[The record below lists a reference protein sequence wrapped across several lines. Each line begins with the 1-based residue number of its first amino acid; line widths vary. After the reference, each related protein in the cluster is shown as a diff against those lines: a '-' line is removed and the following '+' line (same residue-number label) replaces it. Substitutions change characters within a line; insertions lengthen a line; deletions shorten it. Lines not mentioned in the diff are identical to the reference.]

1 MNIHQVLQE
10 KFGYSSFRR
19 GQQEVIEAILR
30 KDDVLALL
38 PTGTGKSLCYQLP
51 AYILEGPVL
60 IISPLLSLMQDQV
73 DQLKKL
79 GEKNVI
85 AFNSFLSQQDKMNAL
100 QYLEFYRFIFVSPE
114 MLATQAFQQRFK
126 KIRYAFIVV
135 DEAHCLSQ
143 WGFDFRPDYLRL
155 KEFLNDIPKT
165 PIVALT
171 ATATSKVME
180 DIKHYLM
187 MASPFEYIHS
197 VDRPNIKLIKKYF
210 DDRREKK
217 EWLIEHIQST
227 AGPGIV
233 YMQSKRRADELAD
246 HLIQCGIA
254 CASYHAGLENE
265 DRQFIQQQ
273 FLNGSLHWVVATN
286 AFGMGVHKEDIR
298 QVIHETMPATVAN
311 YLQEIGR
318 AGRDGKDAV
327 AIMLMSPQDKELAKF
342 IAEED
347 LPRDEHIEAYL
358 NNPTQKYDP
367 ALFFSEYR
375 MSETIYR
382 VLQYWLSIES
392 VEQVKLRLDQMRQTK
407 RFEVEKM
414 AAILEGDDCIRQKV
428 IQYFGQVLTT
438 PLDACC
444 SNCGLVESDF
454 LNERIIDELYL
465 NNDTWESRLKSLLL

>member
-1 MNIHQVLQE
+1 MLQE
-10 KFGYSSFRR
+10 RFGYSSFRS

-30 KDDVLALL
+30 KEDVLALL

-51 AYILEGPVL
+51 AYMLEGPVL

-73 DQLKKL
+73 DQLKKI
-79 GEKNVI
+79 GEKHVI
-85 AFNSFLSQQDKMNAL
+85 AFNSFLSHQDKMNAL
-100 QYLEFYRFIFVSPE
+100 QFLEQYRFIFVSPE

-126 KIRYAFIVV
+126 EIRYAFIVV

-155 KEFLNDIPKT
+155 KQFLNDIPKT

-171 ATATSKVME
+171 ATATNKVIE

-197 VDRPNIKLIKKYF
+197 VDRPNIKLVKKYF
-210 DDRREKK
+210 DDHREKK
-217 EWLIEHIQST
+217 DWLIEHVQST

-233 YMQSKRRADELAD
+233 YMQSKKRADELAD
-246 HLIQCGIA
+246 HLIQRGIA

-273 FLNGSLHWVVATN
+273 FLNGTLHWVIATN
-286 AFGMGVHKEDIR
+286 AFGMGVHKADIR
-298 QVIHETMPATVAN
+298 QVIHESMPATVAN

-318 AGRDGKDAV
+318 AGRDGADAV
-327 AIMLMSPQDKELAKF
+327 AIMLASSRDKELATF

-347 LPRDEHIEAYL
+347 LPRDEHIEAFL

-367 ALFFSEYR
+367 TLFFTQYR

-392 VEQVKLRLDQMRQTK
+392 VEQVKLRLNQLRQTK
-407 RFEVEKM
+407 RSEVEKM
-414 AAILEGDDCIRQKV
+414 ASIIDGSSCIRQKV
-428 IQYFGQVLTT
+428 MEYFGQTLPT
-438 PLDACC
+438 PLEACC
-444 SNCGLVESDF
+444 SNCGLDETVFLKEYTKEDVSLSNESW
-454 LNERIIDELYL
+454 ER
-465 NNDTWESRLKSLLL
+465 RLKRLLL

>member
-10 KFGYSSFRR
+10 KFGYSSFRD

-30 KDDVLALL
+30 QEDVLALL

-51 AYILEGPVL
+51 AYMLDGPVL

-85 AFNSFLSQQDKMNAL
+85 AFNSFLSQPDKMNAL
-100 QYLEFYRFIFVSPE
+100 EYLSFYKFIFISPE
-114 MLATQAFQQRFK
+114 MLATKVFQERFK
-126 KIRYAFIVV
+126 QVRYAFIVV

-171 ATATSKVME
+171 ATATTQVMK

-187 MASPFEYIHS
+187 MASPFKYIQS
-197 VDRPNIKLIKKYF
+197 VDRPNIKLMKKHF
-210 DDRREKK
+210 EERREKK
-217 EWLIEHIQST
+217 AWLIEHIQST

-246 HLIQCGIA
+246 ELIQRGIA
-254 CASYHAGLENE
+254 CASYHAGLDNE

-273 FLNGSLHWVVATN
+273 FLNGTLNWVIATN
-286 AFGMGVHKEDIR
+286 AFGMGVHKGDIR
-298 QVIHETMPATVAN
+298 QVIHESMPATVAN

-318 AGRDGKDAV
+318 AGRDGSDAV
-327 AIMLMSPQDKELAKF
+327 AIMLTSPQDKEVATFL
-342 IAEED
+342 AEED
-347 LPRDEHIEAYL
+347 LPTDAHIDAFL
-358 NNPTQKYDP
+358 RNPTQKYDP
-367 ALFFSEYR
+367 TLFFDQYR
-375 MSETIYR
+375 MTETIYR
-382 VLQYWLSIES
+382 VLHYWLSTES
-392 VEQVKLRLDQMRQTK
+392 VEQVKLRLSQLRLTK
-407 RFEVEKM
+407 RSEVEKM
-414 AAILEGDDCIRQKV
+414 ASIIEGNSCIRQKV
-428 IQYFGQVLTT
+428 LEYFGQVLGS
-438 PLDACC
+438 PVEICC
-444 SNCGLVESDF
+444 SNCGLEEDTLVK
-454 LNERIIDELYL
+454 ERKFEEIHDHKQ
-465 NNDTWESRLKSLLL
+465 NWESRLKSLLL

>member
-1 MNIHQVLQE
+1 MNIHHVLQE
-10 KFGYSSFRR
+10 RFGYSSFRS

-30 KDDVLALL
+30 KEDVLALL

-51 AYILEGPVL
+51 AYMLEGPVL

-73 DQLKKL
+73 DQLKKI
-79 GEKNVI
+79 GEKHVI
-85 AFNSFLSQQDKMNAL
+85 AFNSFLSHQDKMNAL
-100 QYLEFYRFIFVSPE
+100 QFLEQYRFIFVSPE
-114 MLATQAFQQRFK
+114 MLATQAYQQRFK
-126 KIRYAFIVV
+126 EIRYAFIVV

-155 KEFLNDIPKT
+155 KQFLNDIPKT

-171 ATATSKVME
+171 ATATNKVMK
-180 DIKHYLM
+180 DIKDYLM
-187 MASPFEYIHS
+187 MASPYEYIHS
-197 VDRPNIKLIKKYF
+197 VDRPNIKLINKYF
-210 DDRREKK
+210 NDHREKK
-217 EWLIEHIQST
+217 DWLIEHIQST

-233 YMQSKRRADELAD
+233 YMQSKRRADDLAD
-246 HLIQCGIA
+246 HLIQHNIA

-286 AFGMGVHKEDIR
+286 AFGMGVHKADIR
-298 QVIHETMPATVAN
+298 QVIHESMPPTVAN

-318 AGRDGKDAV
+318 AGRDGADAV
-327 AIMLMSPQDKELAKF
+327 AIMLTSPQDKELATF

-347 LPRDEHIEAYL
+347 LPRDAHIEAFL

-367 ALFFSEYR
+367 AIFFAQYR

-392 VEQVKLRLDQMRQTK
+392 VDQVKLRLNQIRLTK
-407 RFEVEKM
+407 RNEVEKM
-414 AAILEGDDCIRQKV
+414 ASIIEGSGCIREKV
-428 IQYFGQVLTT
+428 VEYFGQVLST

-444 SNCGLVESDF
+444 SNCGLDETAFLKEHIVEDVHVSHE
-454 LNERIIDELYL
+454 N
-465 NNDTWESRLKSLLL
+465 WVSRLKSLLL

>member
-1 MNIHQVLQE
+1 MNIHQVLHH
-10 KFGYSSFRR
+10 KFGYSSFRS

-30 KDDVLALL
+30 KEDVLALL

-51 AYILEGPVL
+51 AYMLEGPVL

-73 DQLKKL
+73 DQLRKL

-100 QYLEFYRFIFVSPE
+100 QNLELYRFIFVSPE
-114 MLATQAFQQRFK
+114 MLATKAFQERFK
-126 KIRYAFIVV
+126 GIRYAFIVV

-155 KEFLNDIPKT
+155 KQFLSSIQKT

-171 ATATSKVME
+171 ATATSKVIE

-187 MASPFEYIHS
+187 MESPFEYIHS
-197 VDRPNIKLIKKYF
+197 VDRPNIKLIKKHF
-210 DDRREKK
+210 DDRSEKK

-233 YMQSKRRADELAD
+233 YMQSKKRADELAD
-246 HLIQCGIA
+246 YLIQKGIA
-254 CASYHAGLENE
+254 CASYHAGLDND

-273 FLNGSLHWVVATN
+273 FLNGTLNWVVATN

-298 QVIHETMPATVAN
+298 QVIHESMPTTVAN

-318 AGRDGKDAV
+318 AGRDGADAV
-327 AIMLMSPQDKELAKF
+327 AIMLICAQDKDFVKF

-347 LPRDEHIEAYL
+347 LPTDAHIEVYL
-358 NNPTQKYDP
+358 NNPTEKYDP
-367 ALFFSEYR
+367 AVFFEQYR

-382 VLQYWLSIES
+382 VIQYWLSIES
-392 VEQVKLRLDQMRQTK
+392 VEQVKLRLDQLRLTK
-407 RFEVEKM
+407 RNEVEKM
-414 AAILEGDDCIRQKV
+414 ASIVESDGCIRQKV
-428 IQYFGQVLTT
+428 MEYFGQSLLT

-444 SNCGLVESDF
+444 SNCGLVESVF
-454 LNERIIDELYL
+454 LKERTMEDLRL
-465 NNDTWESRLKSLLL
+465 NIEHWESRLKSILL

>member
-1 MNIHQVLQE
+1 MTIHQVLQE
-10 KFGYSSFRR
+10 KFGYFSFRG

-30 KDDVLALL
+30 KEDVLALL

-51 AYILEGPVL
+51 AYMLEGPVL

-85 AFNSFLSQQDKMNAL
+85 AFNSFLSQQDKIYAL
-100 QYLEFYRFIFVSPE
+100 QNLDCYRFIFVSPE
-114 MLATQAFQQRFK
+114 MLATQAFQKRFK
-126 KIRYAFIVV
+126 EIHYAFIVV

-171 ATATSKVME
+171 ATATSKVIE

-187 MASPFEYIHS
+187 MESPFEYIHS

-246 HLIQCGIA
+246 YLIQHGIA

-273 FLNGSLHWVVATN
+273 FLNGSLDWVVATN

-298 QVIHETMPATVAN
+298 
-311 YLQEIGR
+311 
-318 AGRDGKDAV
+318 
-327 AIMLMSPQDKELAKF
+327 
-342 IAEED
+342 
-347 LPRDEHIEAYL
+347 
-358 NNPTQKYDP
+358 
-367 ALFFSEYR
+367 
-375 MSETIYR
+375 
-382 VLQYWLSIES
+382 
-392 VEQVKLRLDQMRQTK
+392 
-407 RFEVEKM
+407 
-414 AAILEGDDCIRQKV
+414 
-428 IQYFGQVLTT
+428 
-438 PLDACC
+438 
-444 SNCGLVESDF
+444 
-454 LNERIIDELYL
+454 
-465 NNDTWESRLKSLLL
+465 